1 MAFAIEAQG
10 ETNPLSAQNVLNT
23 LILASSSS
31 QQQVRVGT
39 EQLQNWEKQGM
50 YYSFLQVLVDKFWL
64 LTFQFNDTLLHYTG
78 NLPRPFCTKRS
89 SLSRNHPIEE
99 RH

>member
-23 LILASSSS
+23 LVLAASSS
-31 QQQVRVGT
+31 QQQVRTGT

-50 YYSFLQVLVDKFWL
+50 YYSFLQV
-64 LTFQFNDTLLHYTG
+64 
-78 NLPRPFCTKRS
+78 
-89 SLSRNHPIEE
+89 SLG
-99 RH
+99 